1 MNEGA
6 AASVCALNDIQ
17 ELELEGKK
25 VVAVFITSQSISIL
39 RMKIFLFQFYGNCL
53 WKGKII

>member
-6 AASVCALNDIQ
+6 AASFCALNAIH

-25 VVAVFITSQSISIL
+25 VAKNFITSQSISINEVFF
-39 RMKIFLFQFYGNCL
+39 FLQFYGNCL

>member
-6 AASVCALNDIQ
+6 AASFCALNAIH

-25 VVAVFITSQSISIL
+25 VATIFITSQSISINEVFFFNF
-39 RMKIFLFQFYGNCL
+39 MAIAYGKEKL
-53 WKGKII
+53 YRD